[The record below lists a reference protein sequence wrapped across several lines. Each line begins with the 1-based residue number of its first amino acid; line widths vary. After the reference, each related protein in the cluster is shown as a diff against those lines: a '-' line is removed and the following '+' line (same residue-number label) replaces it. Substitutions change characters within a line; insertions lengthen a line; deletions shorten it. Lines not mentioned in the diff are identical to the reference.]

1 MDGAFID
8 WEGPQEFYGMM
19 RKMLYSALDL
29 CGSIFTEL
37 YT

>member
-1 MDGAFID
+1 MDRKGND